1 MECKECCREI
11 SKETYNDNGGLC
23 YKCFKEK
30 KKTELEESKEETCPA
45 VTIVRVIAIIE
56 IIASVIMCFM
66 GEFAYIQNIILG
78 VLLYAF
84 GEFIRLLFDI
94 KILLKEKIKIQ
105 KNKNIRV
112 KH

>member
-30 KKTELEESKEETCPA
+30 KKAEFEESKEETCPA
-45 VTIVRVIAIIE
+45 VTIVRVIATIE

-66 GEFAYIQNIILG
+66 KEFSYIQNIILG
-78 VLLYAF
+78 ILLYAF
-84 GEFIRLLFDI
+84 GEVIRLLFEI
-94 KILLKEKIKIQ
+94 KMELK
-105 KNKNIRV
+105 KNNNNNK

>member
-11 SKETYNDNGGLC
+11 SKETYKDNEGLC
-23 YKCFKEK
+23 YKCYKEK
-30 KKTELEESKEETCPA
+30 QKAEYEDSKEETCPA

-56 IIASVIMCFM
+56 IIVSVIMCFM
-66 GEFAYIQNIILG
+66 GEFSYIQSIILG
-78 VLLYAF
+78 ILLYSF
-84 GEFIRLLFDI
+84 GEVIKLLFEI
-94 KILLKEKIKIQ
+94 KMELKKIKIQ